1 MKELTSTDEYFKAI
15 HPATVSVVDFY
26 ADWCGPCKAV
36 APGYAKLA
44 EQYKN
49 QASFYKVNVDNNQG
63 ASSHAGVSAMPTF
76 GVFKSGKLL
85 ETVRGADLGAV
96 ERLIKKHGAA
106 AKPVYV
112 TQGHVLGQKP
122 MSAQATSS
130 IRHVIQAILAY
141 FVSLFSLLP
150 LESAT
155 SFVEAA
161 QARQKGREMQRQRAP
176 PRGFD
181 GSDRF
186 SFNKKESPASTCSS

>member
-44 EQYKN
+44 ENYKN

-85 ETVRGADLGAV
+85 ETVRGADLAAV
-96 ERLIKKHGAA
+96 ERLIKKHAT

-122 MSAQATSS
+122 VTAQATSS
-130 IRHVIQAILAY
+130 IRHFIQAILVY
-141 FVSLFSLLP
+141 IVSLFSLLP
-150 LESAT
+150 LESAQ

-161 QARQKGREMQRQRAP
+161 QARQNNREVPVKKAP

-181 GSDRF
+181 ASDRF
-186 SFNKKESPASTCSS
+186 AFNKKDSPASTCSS

>member
-26 ADWCGPCKAV
+26 ADWCGPCKAI

-49 QASFYKVNVDNNQG
+49 IASFYKVNVDNNQG
-63 ASSHAGVSAMPTF
+63 ASQHAGVSAMPTF

-96 ERLIKKHGAA
+96 ERLIKKHGV

-112 TQGHVLGQKP
+112 NQGHVLGERP
-122 MSAQATSS
+122 ARAQATSS
-130 IRHVIQAILAY
+130 MRHFIQVLMCFVI
-141 FVSLFSLLP
+141 SLFSLLP
-150 LESAT
+150 LESAQ

-161 QARQKGREMQRQRAP
+161 QARQKGREVEAKKAP
-176 PRGFD
+176 KGFD
-181 GSDRF
+181 GTDRF
-186 SFNKKESPASTCSS
+186 NFKKKESPASTGCS